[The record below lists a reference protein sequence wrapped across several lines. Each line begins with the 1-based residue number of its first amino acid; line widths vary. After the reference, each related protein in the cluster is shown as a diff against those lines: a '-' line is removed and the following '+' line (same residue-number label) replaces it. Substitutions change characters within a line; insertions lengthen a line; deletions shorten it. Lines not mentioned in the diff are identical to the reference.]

1 MGARRNGRAGW
12 AVVICLSGMSVWG
25 MSVSRAAAAAPDYT
39 TSVAPILKKYCAGC
53 HNGED
58 REGKLSLESYE
69 QLQRGGAKGPAV
81 LPGNAESSRLMR
93 LLTGV
98 AKPVMPPEDNP
109 RPTAAEI
116 EVLKNWISAGARGPR
131 GSAPDRTRLL
141 VPAIEPTAGVRRAVT
156 ALDRSPDGKL
166 LAVARFRTVVLTD
179 ASSGRTL
186 RTLPKLPGKVNAV
199 HFSADSR
206 LLVTGSGIAGL
217 YGRAGI
223 WKVADG
229 TLIREF
235 VGHRDTLYAAVL
247 SPDGKTLATGS
258 YDRKIMLWD
267 ASSGRQLLTLA
278 GHNGAIYDLAFHPDG
293 DVLASASGDKTV
305 KLWKVDTGQRLD
317 TLSQPL
323 KEQYVVR
330 FDPTGQ
336 QVLAAGADNRI
347 RVWKLISRNKPAIN
361 PLLYAR
367 FAHEGAVTDLGF
379 SAGRHSLVSIGED
392 RRVKVW
398 ETERYTQV
406 HAYPVQDD
414 LPLALAMSTDKQQ
427 LLVGSMDGSLRAFA
441 IPDHGPAPKGL
452 ATPVPQASA
461 ETPAEPKQVAEQEPN
476 HERSQA
482 LVVVPP
488 VRVSGVIGD
497 GKEADGKAGSR
508 QDVDLIRFDSQAGQQ
523 WMIEVNAARRKSPL
537 DSRIEV
543 LDADG
548 LPVTRVLLRA
558 VRDSYFT
565 FRGKD
570 SNTFND
576 FRIHNWKEMEL
587 NEYLY
592 ADGEVVKL
600 WLYPRGPDS
609 GFKVYPGRGKRYA
622 YFDTT
627 AMSHPLH
634 APCYIVQPHPPET
647 ALAPNGLPVFRLFYE
662 NDDDGWRQWG
672 TDSRLQFTAPRDGA
686 YFVRLTDVR
695 GFQGSDYKYELTV
708 RQRAADFRVKL
719 NGANPTVNAGSGKEF
734 HVVVERRD
742 GFQGQVAVDIRGL
755 PPGFH
760 ATSPVVIEPG
770 QDIAFGVITA
780 AADAPALTAENA
792 KMTRVTAT
800 AMINGQPRTHD
811 VNNLG
816 EIKLAAKP
824 KVLVRMQPVGQ
835 PDGDVAADART
846 PWELVIAPGQT
857 VAARVRVERNGFK
870 GRISLGNDDAGRNLP
885 HGVYVDNIGLNGLL
899 IVEGKDER
907 MFFITAAKWVP
918 ETTRLFH
925 LMARVEGNQ
934 TSWPVLLKVR
944 KPAPDAR

>member
-1 MGARRNGRAGW
+1 MRVRSKGTAVW
-12 AVVICLSGMSVWG
+12 AVMMCLSAVAVHGVE
-25 MSVSRAAAAAPDYT
+25 AAAPDYV

-53 HNGED
+53 HNAED

-69 QLQRGGAKGPAV
+69 QLQRGGAKGPAI
-81 LPGNAESSRLMR
+81 LPGNAGSSRLMR

-98 AKPVMPPEDNP
+98 GKPVMPPKDNP
-109 RPTAAEI
+109 RPTAAE
-116 EVLKNWISAGARGPR
+116 VATLKNWISAGALGPR
-131 GSAPDRTRLL
+131 GSEPDRTRLL
-141 VPAIEPTAGVRRAVT
+141 VPAIDPAAGVQRAVT
-156 ALDRSPDGKL
+156 AVDRSGDGKR
-166 LAVARFRTVVLTD
+166 LAVARFRNVVLSD
-179 ASSGRTL
+179 ARSGRTL

-247 SPDGKTLATGS
+247 SPDAKTLATGS
-258 YDRKIMLWD
+258 YDRKIILWD
-267 ASSGRQLLTLA
+267 AASGQRLSTLA

-330 FDPTGQ
+330 FDPDGQ
-336 QVLAAGADNRI
+336 RVLAAGADNRI
-347 RVWKLISRNKPAIN
+347 RVWQLISRNEPAIN

-379 SAGRHSLVSIGED
+379 SADRRSLVSIGED

-406 HAYPVQDD
+406 HAYPVLDD
-414 LPLALAMSTDKQQ
+414 LPLALAMSTQIQQ
-427 LLVGSMDGSLRAFA
+427 LLVGSVDGSLRGFT
-441 IPDHGPAPKGL
+441 IPDHRPAPKGL
-452 ATPVPQASA
+452 QTPAPQATV
-461 ETPAEPKQVAEQEPN
+461 ETQAEPKPVAEQEPN
-476 HERSQA
+476 QERPQA

-488 VRVSGVIGD
+488 VRVSGVID
-497 GKEADGKAGSR
+497 VANKADGNASRR

-543 LDADG
+543 LDQDG
-548 LPVTRVLLRA
+548 RPVPRVLLRA

-627 AMSHPLH
+627 AMSHPLQS
-634 APCYIVQPHPPET
+634 PCYIVEPHPPGT
-647 ALAPNGLPVFRLFYE
+647 ALVPNGLPVFTLFYE
-662 NDDDGWRQWG
+662 NDDDGWRKWG
-672 TDSRLQFTAPRDGA
+672 ADSRLQFTAPRDGA
-686 YFVRLTDVR
+686 YFVKLTDVR
-695 GFQGSDYKYELTV
+695 GFQGADFKYELTV
-708 RQRAADFRVKL
+708 RQRAPDFRVKL

-742 GFQGQVAVDIRGL
+742 GFQGQVVVDITGL

-760 ATSPVVIEPG
+760 ATSPVVIESG
-770 QDIAFGVITA
+770 QEIAFGVITA
-780 AADAPALTAENA
+780 AADAPALTAANA
-792 KMTRVTAT
+792 KATQVTAT
-800 AMINGQPRTHD
+800 AVINGKPRTHD

-824 KVLVRMQPVGQ
+824 KVLVRMEPVGQ
-835 PDGDVAADART
+835 PEAAAADDVRT

-857 VAARVRVERNGFK
+857 VAARVRVDRNDFK

-944 KPAPDAR
+944 KPAEATP